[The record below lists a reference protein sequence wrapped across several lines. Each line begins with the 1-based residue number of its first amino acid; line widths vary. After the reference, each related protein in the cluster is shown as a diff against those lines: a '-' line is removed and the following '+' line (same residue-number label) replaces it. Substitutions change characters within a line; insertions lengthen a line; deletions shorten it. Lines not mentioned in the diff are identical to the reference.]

1 MPEPDL
7 QPTIRVLM
15 MPRDTNPWGTVFGGV
30 ILSHLDQAA
39 GLEAIRRTD
48 HQIVTVA
55 MKEVVFH
62 EPVLVG
68 DLVSFYA
75 RTTRLGRTSITV
87 RVEVEAERRNQAPV
101 RVTEAEVTFVAI
113 DPEGHPTPLRSQDGG
128 DRARTGP
135 GSPQDPGTLL

>member
-1 MPEPDL
+1 MSEPIH
-7 QPTIRVLM
+7 QPTIRILM

-39 GLEAIRRTD
+39 GLEAIRQTD

-87 RVEVEAERRNQAPV
+87 RVEVEAERRHQAPI

-113 DPEGHPTPLRSQDGG
+113 DPAGCPTPLRSNG
-128 DRARTGP
+128 DPVPAA
-135 GSPQDPGTLL
+135 L